1 MIYLTCQFLLQ
12 TFSCENKQLWRKNN
26 ANQTNPR
33 QHVSK
38 STRLGQSHHATSHWS
53 TLERARWLLFAWK
66 HRPPGGTRH
75 CNPCCGME
83 TQLLEFLFVVVPKR
97 IQ

>member
-12 TFSCENKQLWRKNN
+12 MFSCENKQLRRKNN
-26 ANQTNPR
+26 ATQPNPR
-33 QHVSK
+33 QQVSK
-38 STRLGQSHHATSHWS
+38 STRLGQSHHAFSHWS

-66 HRPPGGTRH
+66 HRPPGGTCH
-75 CNPCCGME
+75 CNPWRRMK

-97 IQ
+97 IH